1 MRRSAIGYV
10 MTRYGLSLFVLLLV
24 FCFSTQAQ
32 SSPRM
37 DALIKEATG
46 IVLEKQTSPKPIPQ
60 SIISKAKGI
69 AIIEITKGGFGLSGQ
84 HGEGVLIAKTKNG
97 WSAPSAFYTSGGG
110 IGLQVGVEVRQLI
123 YILNTADAVNAF
135 AQKGKFKLNAI
146 ANATAGP
153 DSVTEEASTINQ
165 KDIYVYATTDGAFAG
180 AAIGSDRLGT
190 AININ
195 KEAYGDMVTTGDIL
209 NGKIT
214 SPPAAKQLYDA
225 LKLR

>member
-1 MRRSAIGYV
+1 MIRIRIILPS
-10 MTRYGLSLFVLLLV
+10 LLLLL
-24 FCFSTQAQ
+24 SPGIQAE

-37 DALIKEATG
+37 DALIREAAG

-60 SIISKAKGI
+60 TVIHRAKGI

-84 HGEGVLIAKTKNG
+84 HGEGVLIAKTSNG

-110 IGLQVGVEVRQLI
+110 LGLQVGVEVRQLI
-123 YILNTADAVNAF
+123 YILNTSEAVNAF

-165 KDIYVYATTDGAFAG
+165 QDIYVYATTDGAFAG
-180 AAIGSDRLGT
+180 AAVGSDRLGT

-195 KEAYGDMVTTGDIL
+195 KEAYGASVTTGDIL
-209 NGKIT
+209 NGKIP
-214 SPPAAKQLYDA
+214 PPATAAELYQA
-225 LKLR
+225 LKRN